1 MIRNKIKLTQK
12 IEKNTLLQFRSNSY
26 FKQNERNILINK
38 IKLYSLVSLFS
49 KTVCCKIKLSF
60 LTIVFFFLQII
71 KNKSQFVVK
80 LNKVFS
86 QLLFLNKL
94 KKKSFV
100 SYMTPRV
107 HDTKYLFTVCY
118 YFKI

>member
-60 LTIVFFFLQII
+60 LTIVFFFFLQII
-71 KNKSQFVVK
+71 INKSQFVVK

-86 QLLFLNKL
+86 QLLFLNKF
-94 KKKSFV
+94 KKKKFCQL
-100 SYMTPRV
+100 Y
-107 HDTKYLFTVCY
+107 DTART
-118 YFKI
+118 